1 MLKRVSGKDGLNAW
15 SPPRK
20 EGAQPNATV
29 EITGASSESTEKR
42 VQQEQ
47 KVTDLSTEKYEEIK
61 IVKVD
66 DELEEKERTSE

>member
-20 EGAQPNATV
+20 EETQANATV
-29 EITGASSESTEKR
+29 ESTGASSESTDKK

-47 KVTDLSTEKYEEIK
+47 KVADLRTEKKEEIK
-61 IVKVD
+61 PVTVD
-66 DELEEKERTSE
+66 GELQDQERTS